1 MGNTALRVESLGKQY
16 LIAGTGLRNYTLASS
31 IMEAFTAPF
40 ERLMGSVS
48 GPGGAS
54 DRDFWAL
61 KDVSFEV
68 KHGEVLAIIGR
79 NGSGKSTLLKII
91 SRVLEPT
98 TGRIVLYGRCGSLLE
113 IGMGFHP
120 ELTGRENIYL
130 NGAVL
135 GMKKA
140 EIDQRL
146 NSIIE
151 FSELDNFID
160 TPVKRY
166 STGMYVK
173 LAFSVAAQMD
183 SDILIVDEVLSVGD
197 AVFQRKC
204 IQRMQELVRQ
214 GRTVLFVSHS
224 METVRDFCGRAIL
237 LREGQLIED
246 GSADDVV
253 DRYESLVVKDYNAS
267 FVIGSTEDVPQVVK
281 DLPSD
286 PAFRLTDIGIF
297 QDGKQTLKV
306 FNTRPILLR
315 AEFEVLEE
323 TRGLYLFFRLYGP
336 RSFLLFESL
345 NRRPDEAAPVFAP
358 GRYIS
363 TAEIPAEL
371 LAAHT
376 YGIWVGAA
384 IEGVRSCL
392 PDTIKIALM
401 VIKDH
406 RASPTLANLGPG
418 GEIAPSIRWDTD
430 AIATPSDDAGMEV
443 IISDVKMLRS

>member
-1 MGNTALRVESLGKQY
+1 
-16 LIAGTGLRNYTLASS
+16 
-31 IMEAFTAPF
+31 MEAFIAPF
-40 ERLMGSVS
+40 ERLVGSVS
-48 GPGGAS
+48 KPAEVG

-98 TGRIVLYGRCGSLLE
+98 TGRIALYGRCGSLLE

-140 EIDQRL
+140 DIDQRID
-146 NSIIE
+146 SIIG
-151 FSELDNFID
+151 FSEIDNFID

-173 LAFSVAAQMD
+173 LAFSVAAHMD

-246 GSADDVV
+246 GSADAVV
-253 DRYESLVVKDYNAS
+253 DRYESQVVKDYNAS
-267 FVIGSTEDVPQVVK
+267 FVIGSTEDVPLIVK
-281 DLPSD
+281 ELPPD
-286 PAFRLTDIGIF
+286 PAFRLRDIGIF

-306 FNTRPILLR
+306 VNTRPILLR
-315 AEFEVLEE
+315 VEFDVLEE

-345 NRRPDEAAPVFAP
+345 HRGPEATASVFAP
-358 GRYIS
+358 GRYLS
-363 TAEIPAEL
+363 TAQIPAGL

-401 VIKDH
+401 VAKSHEAD
-406 RASPTLANLGPG
+406 PTLANLGPG

-430 AIATPSDDAGMEV
+430 VIATSSGDAAMEV